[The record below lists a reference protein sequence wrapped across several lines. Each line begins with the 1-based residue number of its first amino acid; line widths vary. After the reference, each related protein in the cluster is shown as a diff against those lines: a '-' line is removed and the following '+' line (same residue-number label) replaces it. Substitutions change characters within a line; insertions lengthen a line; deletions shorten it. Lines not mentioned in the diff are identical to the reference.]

1 MQHTR
6 TLRERVA
13 GQSAMSDVV
22 HAQSFAPRRGRIAR
36 VFGINPLTEKAKA
49 SYSGALGELVVGDA
63 LENVGPSWDVLH
75 DLPLHDS
82 VLDHLLIGR
91 PGVYSVRTA
100 NYGRE
105 DIVIDGDTLLV
116 AGAPRDDI
124 RCARLQGEQVA
135 SILAE
140 VVGEPVRVRPL
151 LVVVDPRRLTV
162 RAPASTVRVM
172 NSRDLVS
179 ELSGA
184 PILLTGDEVAR
195 LSDLSD
201 LVTTWPSA
209 DAVALDTQQLNRD
222 FGVIRSEVRDALN
235 RRIAWGAAA
244 TIVVYGTVCGI
255 VATFVSMIVSR

>member
-1 MQHTR
+1 MTHTP

-22 HAQSFAPRRGRIAR
+22 QAQSIARSRGRIAR
-36 VFGINPLTEKAKA
+36 LFGINPLTEKARA
-49 SYSGALGELVVGDA
+49 SYSGALGELLVGDA

-75 DLPLHDS
+75 DLPLHNS

-105 DIVIDGDTLLV
+105 DIVIDGDTLIV
-116 AGAPRDDI
+116 AGEERDDI
-124 RCARLQGEQVA
+124 RCARQQGDQVS
-135 SILAE
+135 SILAG

-162 RAPASTVRVM
+162 KVPASTVRVIS
-172 NSRDLVS
+172 SRDLVS

-184 PILLTGDEVAR
+184 PILLTGDEVAN
-195 LSDLSD
+195 LSDLADRVS
-201 LVTTWPSA
+201 TWPSA

-235 RRIAWGAAA
+235 RRIAWGATA
-244 TIVVYGTVCGI
+244 TIVVYGTVCSL
-255 VATFVSMIVSR
+255 VATFVSMVVSR